1 MSHSS
6 CNQCFWFCLS
16 WDNLFIICRKRY
28 RKWALEKWTGS
39 TMWCHNNIF
48 TAGLWYFT
56 GNTRQWYE
64 KWEYYTLSL
73 QLQSRSH
80 LVCPEWGSAYDQGKY
95 QQPLIRSA
103 GFMNF
108 CWTNHTLSFIEIL
121 QTNVPIAMWRKLF
134 TLLIT
139 CLAKTFFK
147 ALSTRRRP
155 SPNIAYICDD
165 SMDVISQC
173 SAMAVLWCPAAEQDT
188 SPTLRSNFSWKL
200 CTKRNIYLGILR
212 KVIMKKV
219 ILIIVERWQQ
229 NFHAQLTNFV

>member
-1 MSHSS
+1 MSQSS

-16 WDNLFIICRKRY
+16 WDNLFIICRKHY
-28 RKWALEKWTGS
+28 RKWALEKWTSTHNVASPEIQRVFMMTGS

-56 GNTRQWYE
+56 GNTKQWYE
-64 KWEYYTLSL
+64 SITLYPCSFSRDHIL
-73 QLQSRSH
+73 CARSGAQLI
-80 LVCPEWGSAYDQGKY
+80 VYDQGKY

-103 GFMNF
+103 GFQNF
-108 CWTNHTLSFIEIL
+108 CWTNHTLSNIEVL
-121 QTNVPIAMWRKLF
+121 QTNVPIAMWKMLF
-134 TLLIT
+134 TLLNT

-165 SMDVISQC
+165 SIDVSQC

-188 SPTLRSNFSWKL
+188 APTLRSNFSWKL
-200 CTKRNIYLGILR
+200 CAKRNIYL
-212 KVIMKKV
+212 
-219 ILIIVERWQQ
+219 
-229 NFHAQLTNFV
+229 A

>member
-1 MSHSS
+1 M
-6 CNQCFWFCLS
+6 
-16 WDNLFIICRKRY
+16 I
-28 RKWALEKWTGS
+28 
-39 TMWCHNNIF
+39 
-48 TAGLWYFT
+48 
-56 GNTRQWYE
+56 
-64 KWEYYTLSL
+64 WEYYTLSL

-80 LVCPEWGSAYDQGKY
+80 LVCPERGSAYDQGKY

-134 TLLIT
+134 TLLNT

-165 SMDVISQC
+165 SIDVSQC

-188 SPTLRSNFSWKL
+188 APTLRSNFSWKL

-229 NFHAQLTNFV
+229 NFHAQQTNFVSKF

>member
-1 MSHSS
+1 M
-6 CNQCFWFCLS
+6 
-16 WDNLFIICRKRY
+16 I
-28 RKWALEKWTGS
+28 
-39 TMWCHNNIF
+39 
-48 TAGLWYFT
+48 
-56 GNTRQWYE
+56 
-64 KWEYYTLSL
+64 WEYYTLSL

-80 LVCPEWGSAYDQGKY
+80 LVCPERGSAYDQGKY

-155 SPNIAYICDD
+155 SPNIAYMWWQYWCFTVQCDGSVVVPSSRAGHSPD
-165 SMDVISQC
+165 TPQQFFLEIVYEKKYILRNIEKSYNEESYFNNC
-173 SAMAVLWCPAAEQDT
+173 REMATEFSCAA
-188 SPTLRSNFSWKL
+188 NKL
-200 CTKRNIYLGILR
+200 CLKVLGWTI
-212 KVIMKKV
+212 
-219 ILIIVERWQQ
+219 
-229 NFHAQLTNFV
+229 